1 MLARRR
7 FSCLGR
13 ALVEVALVCP
23 VAAQNATPPAQPSE
37 KIQPLSQGP
46 ARKGVTF
53 DEFVDSAILQ
63 ERRLTELMRNF
74 KPVVETY
81 IQQEKHD
88 SDVQT
93 SPKNDNY
100 FLSRLDLTG
109 DAPANREFENSE
121 HPKQE
126 LEKILPNRAPAFA
139 PVGFAQAVFPDLNH
153 FDRQN
158 YAFEFVRWEVLGE
171 VRCVVM
177 NVNPRENSA
186 NRGFVG
192 RIWVEDQDYN
202 IVRFTGS

>member
-1 MLARRR
+1 MSARWR
-7 FSCLGR
+7 FLRFAR

-23 VAAQNATPPAQPSE
+23 VAAQNSAPAVQPSE
-37 KIQPLSQGP
+37 KIQPLTQSP

-88 SDVQT
+88 TDVQT
-93 SPKNDNY
+93 SPKNDDY

-121 HPKQE
+121 HSK
-126 LEKILPNRAPAFA
+126 LEKEKKLLKGQQPFA
-139 PVGFAQAVFPDLNH
+139 AVGFAQSVFPDLEH

-158 YAFEFVRWEVLGE
+158 YLFDFVRWEVLGDI
-171 VRCVVM
+171 RCGV
-177 NVNPRENSA
+177 
-186 NRGFVG
+186 
-192 RIWVEDQDYN
+192 I
-202 IVRFTGS
+202 

>member
-109 DAPANREFENSE
+109 DAPANREFENQE
-121 HPKQE
+121 HSKFDK
-126 LEKILPNRAPAFA
+126 EKKLLKGEQPFA
-139 PVGFAQAVFPDLNH
+139 AVGFAQSVFPDLEH

-158 YAFEFVRWEVLGE
+158 YLFRFVRWEV
-171 VRCVVM
+171 
-177 NVNPRENSA
+177 
-186 NRGFVG
+186 
-192 RIWVEDQDYN
+192 
-202 IVRFTGS
+202 